1 MTTELYNVKDV
12 TKVREQLIKEQNNL
26 DAITGLEIE
35 PKQHVLDHSHKTQ
48 RVRAVLSRQTN
59 AALGKIEGMWIRYLS
74 YWYPH
79 DLPTFLRQVAD
90 YLERKEDNRWY
101 HPGWLKRITVDFN
114 KLSADQKKNVL
125 KEMNSPDGRNNT
137 QRVEL
142 FRKLVLT
149 KEYTFPIIQNMI
161 NKQKGSE

>member
-1 MTTELYNVKDV
+1 MTTELYSVKDV
-12 TKVREQLIKEQNNL
+12 AKVREQLVIEQKNL

-35 PKQHVLDHSHKTQ
+35 PKQHVLDHSHSSQ

-59 AALGKIEGMWIRYLS
+59 AALGKIEGIWTRYLS

-101 HPGWLKRITVDFN
+101 HTGWLKRVTVDFS
-114 KLSADQKKNVL
+114 KLTATQKKNVL
-125 KEMNSPDGRNNT
+125 NEMNCHDGKNNT
-137 QRVEL
+137 DRMSI
-142 FRKLVLT
+142 FRKQILT
-149 KEYTFPIIQNMI
+149 KEYSFPIITDMI
-161 NKQKGSE
+161 NKQKGT